1 LGGCGVK
8 YFNKKKCDGC
18 DKFKMTR
25 EIKKLD
31 PKRPLIINNLC
42 KQCDNDSRTI
52 TKILNF
58 NNKNLPETHSIFG
71 FSLQNL

>member
-1 LGGCGVK
+1 
-8 YFNKKKCDGC
+8 
-18 DKFKMTR
+18 MTR